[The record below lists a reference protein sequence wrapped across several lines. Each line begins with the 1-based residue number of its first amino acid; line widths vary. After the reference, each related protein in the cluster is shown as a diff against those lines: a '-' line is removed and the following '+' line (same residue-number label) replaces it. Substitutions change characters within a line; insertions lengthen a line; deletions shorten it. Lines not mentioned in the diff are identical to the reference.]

1 MCPWIMGSLV
11 KESDEQVTLVLVI
24 RERRHKNDVGDV
36 GAEKKETEFHW
47 IARRPAKFIDQ
58 LVHDRVTL
66 RCDSKIRSRRW
77 QGQLHKLA
85 KKEDCDRK
93 TTGGRE
99 LVHRNHRTHGGTRGW
114 PGQNTQ
120 SCIGAK
126 VPPDARI
133 LCWLVEFAA

>member
-1 MCPWIMGSLV
+1 MCWSSVNRDKMAWAMLVPRKGKQNFTGSRGDQQNSLISLGTT
-11 KESDEQVTLVLVI
+11 ELHSDAT
-24 RERRHKNDVGDV
+24 
-36 GAEKKETEFHW
+36 
-47 IARRPAKFIDQ
+47 AKF
-58 LVHDRVTL
+58 DRGVGKGSCT
-66 RCDSKIRSRRW
+66 SSPRR
-77 QGQLHKLA
+77 KP
-85 KKEDCDRK
+85 DCDRK